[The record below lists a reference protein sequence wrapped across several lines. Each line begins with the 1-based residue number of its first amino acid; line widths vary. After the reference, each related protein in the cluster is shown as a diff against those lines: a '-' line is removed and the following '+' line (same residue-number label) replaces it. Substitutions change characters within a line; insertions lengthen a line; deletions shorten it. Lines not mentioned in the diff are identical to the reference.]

1 VAENEANEY
10 EIRVSGHLA
19 SRWAEWFDGMTLTAG
34 PDGTSV
40 ISGMVPDQSAL
51 HGLLRKLGDL
61 GVPLV
66 SVTRAYP
73 DDTDTPTATTPIDPT
88 RRSTT

>member
-1 VAENEANEY
+1 VAENEATEY
-10 EIRVSGHLA
+10 EIRVKGRLA
-19 SRWAEWFDGMTLTAG
+19 SRWAEWFDGMTLSSDE
-34 PDGTSV
+34 DGTSV
-40 ISGMVPDQSAL
+40 ISGMVADQSAL

-66 SVTRAYP
+66 SVTRSRSSDADAATSIP
-73 DDTDTPTATTPIDPT
+73 PTGPT

>member
-1 VAENEANEY
+1 VAENDATEY
-10 EIRVSGHLA
+10 EIRVKGRLA
-19 SRWAEWFDGMTLTAG
+19 SRWAEWFDGMTLTPG
-34 PDGTSV
+34 EDGTSV
-40 ISGMVPDQSAL
+40 ISGVVADQSAL

-66 SVTRAYP
+66 SVTRSRPNDAKAP
-73 DDTDTPTATTPIDPT
+73 TSTTPTHPT